1 MDTQSSIL
9 DLFCWHS
16 INWFRHCHYFKDQA
30 PINCYPSGNN
40 DFYLVYYSPRPQG
53 DSFSF
58 ADIGDEVT
66 SAFLALAYSGMLLS
80 LPGLL
85 KESLKRK

>member
-16 INWFRHCHYFKDQA
+16 VNWFRHCDYFKDQA
-30 PINCYPSGNN
+30 RLIAALPGTMI
-40 DFYLVYYSPRPQG
+40 FIWFIILHVPRVIAFP
-53 DSFSF
+53 F

-66 SAFLALAYSGMLLS
+66 SALLALAYSGIAFVMAGS
-80 LPGLL
+80 I
-85 KESLKRK
+85 KR